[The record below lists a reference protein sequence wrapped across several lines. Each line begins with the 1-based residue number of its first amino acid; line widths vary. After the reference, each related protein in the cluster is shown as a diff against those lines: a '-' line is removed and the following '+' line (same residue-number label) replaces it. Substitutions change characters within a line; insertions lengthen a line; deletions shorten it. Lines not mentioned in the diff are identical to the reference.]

1 MFKIG
6 DFSRLT
12 QVSIKTLRYYDEIG
26 LLKPAQIDRFTNYRY
41 YTADQLPR
49 LNRILALKD
58 LGLSLDQ
65 IADLLKTDLA
75 ADQMQALLREKQAEI
90 ARQVAED
97 QARLARVEARLRQ
110 IEREGEVSEY
120 DVVIKSVPAQRVAG
134 IREVAR
140 TYADGAIL
148 FSALFCYFA
157 EHGLDPY
164 AAYPWIMLYHDEG
177 YRERDVE
184 MTFAAPVDRDLPDSE
199 RVKVFELP
207 AVEIMLSTIYRGP
220 YEQIG
225 ASYAALMKFMAAHQY
240 RVTGPNRNL
249 FLHGPGQG
257 IDPAAFVTEV
267 QFPVERDPAP
277 DRQTY

>member
-65 IADLLKTDLA
+65 ITDLLKTDLA
-75 ADQMQALLREKQAEI
+75 PDQMQAMLRQKRAEI
-90 ARQVAED
+90 AQQVAEE
-97 QARLARVEARLRQ
+97 QARLARVEARLHQ
-110 IEREGEVSEY
+110 IEHEGEISEY
-120 DVVIKSVPAQRVAG
+120 DVIVKTVPALRVAG

-148 FSALFCYFA
+148 FSALFCYFQD
-157 EHGLDPY
+157 HDLDPN

-184 MTFAAPVDRDLPDSE
+184 MTFAAPVDRDLPESE

-207 AVEIMLSTIYRGP
+207 AVETMLSTIYRGP

-225 ASYAALMKFMAAHQY
+225 SSYAALMKFMAANHY
-240 RVTGPNRNL
+240 RVTGTNRNL

-267 QFPVERDPAP
+267 QFPVEAG
-277 DRQTY
+277 